1 MTFWLSAII
10 GVLLI
15 IIMIISLRLLL
26 VRRSL
31 SQISEDLAARLSED
45 TNVLIDVASG
55 DKAVRE
61 LAAGLNRQL
70 AELRRQRNRFEHGDL
85 ELKEAIT
92 NISHDLRTPLTSIY
106 GYLSLLKDE
115 ELTEEGRAYLEAIEE
130 RAAAIRA
137 LTDELF
143 AYTLAASES
152 EDLPR
157 QPIDVRAVLENSLSS
172 YYAVFKEKGIQPQI
186 SLPEQKVERLLN
198 EGALNRIFENIISN
212 AVKYTD
218 GDFRVELS
226 DDGAATFANHAAGLS
241 EVQVERL
248 FDRFYT
254 VNTARKSTGL
264 GLAIARTLVEKMGG
278 RIGAS
283 YEEQVLKVW
292 VRFGIS

>member
-55 DKAVRE
+55 DKAVRD

>member
-115 ELTEEGRAYLEAIEE
+115 ELTEEGRVYLEAIEE